1 MFSVAFDKQVEDDR
15 IIDEIEV
22 QISFK
27 NNQILKHSDIDNID
41 LRLQVEKKSKAKKN
55 SGWRLI

>member
-22 QISFK
+22 QISCK
-27 NNQILKHSDIDNID
+27 NNQILKHSYIDNID
-41 LRLQVEKKSKAKKN
+41 LRLQVEKKPKAKKIVV
-55 SGWRLI
+55 WD